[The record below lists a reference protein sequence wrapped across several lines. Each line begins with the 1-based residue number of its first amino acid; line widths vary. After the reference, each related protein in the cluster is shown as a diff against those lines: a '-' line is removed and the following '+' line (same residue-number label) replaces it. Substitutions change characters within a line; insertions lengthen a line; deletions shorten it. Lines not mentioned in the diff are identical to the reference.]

1 MSYFCIR
8 YREKFRVIFYLIPSM
23 RILFVCVGNSCRS
36 QMAEAIARNMGHVAC
51 SAGTHPADK
60 VSENA
65 IITLE
70 NRGISSEGLTP
81 KSVDNFSAED
91 FDWVI
96 SMGCGVS
103 CPMMEIDEDWGLEDP
118 VGMPLEVFEK
128 TADEIEQRLKLLLEA

>member
-1 MSYFCIR
+1 
-8 YREKFRVIFYLIPSM
+8 
-23 RILFVCVGNSCRS
+23 
-36 QMAEAIARNMGHVAC
+36 MAEAIARNMGHVAC

-65 IITLE
+65 IIVLQK
-70 NRGISSEGLTP
+70 RGISSEGLNP
-81 KSVDNFSAED
+81 KSVDNFSSED